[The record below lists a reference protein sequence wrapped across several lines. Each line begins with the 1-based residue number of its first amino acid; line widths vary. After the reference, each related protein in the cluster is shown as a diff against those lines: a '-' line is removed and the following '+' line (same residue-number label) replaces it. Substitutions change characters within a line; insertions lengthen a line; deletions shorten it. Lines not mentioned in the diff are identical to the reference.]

1 MRAQIVSSLFG
12 IWLMVAPAIF
22 NYENTIAGTNGRIVG
37 PIIAAFAII
46 ACFQITRIVRKF
58 NIPFAAWLLAA
69 PWLLGYEYSA
79 AIFTDLI
86 SGIAVLALSFVKG
99 TVRHDYGG
107 GWQSL
112 WKTNTL
118 HESIARKIK
127 ATHEKRP

>member
-1 MRAQIVSSLFG
+1 MRAQILSSFIG

-22 NYENTIAGTNGRIVG
+22 NYENTIAGINDRIVG

-58 NIPFAAWLLAA
+58 KIPLAIWLLMA
-69 PWLLGYEYSA
+69 PWILTYEHNA
-79 AIFTDLI
+79 AIFTDLL
-86 SGIAVLALSFVKG
+86 SGLAVLALSFVKG
-99 TVRHDYGG
+99 TVEHDYGG
-107 GWQSL
+107 GWQSI

-127 ATHEKRP
+127 ATYEKRH